1 MKSTTVLLQSIIA
14 LICAKNL
21 TKGTKGSSS
30 RRIRIGSI
38 FSGIGG
44 LDLGIERAFRE
55 HGVDVEIVFFCER
68 DQDKQKVLQKHW
80 KNVPIYS
87 DILELFLD
95 QNREEISNIDLL
107 IGGFPCQDV
116 SSANTNKQ
124 ETGGFFDGDRSS
136 LYFAISK
143 LIDKIATMNRGV
155 PPIVIMENVKD
166 LRTQG
171 TKRGGISPLGSIAAD
186 MNMKNYVVEYQLLRG
201 CDFGSPQTRRRYFMV
216 CYPCKQD
223 YFDPTTIISNSDTC
237 VDYTKYSSFWDT
249 KNEPPFIVDTN
260 DSTSDT
266 LRYKM
271 VGEAV
276 IPQVAQWVGEQLIL
290 SGALNS
296 YAFAGN
302 ISQPVFPFKMPNET
316 FELNPADLSTIPLN
330 GAYIWNFTVYPQ
342 NSYCIERTGVPTIP
356 TITSMSNMISP
367 SMQKWALN
375 KTARRK
381 AGLAQK
387 QALPND
393 KTINRNFIEWAGGFP
408 KNWTKV

>member
-1 MKSTTVLLQSIIA
+1 MKSTKVLLSSIIA

-21 TKGTKGSSS
+21 KRGSNS
-30 RRIRIGSI
+30 RKIRIGSL

-44 LDLGIERAFRE
+44 LDLGLERAFKD
-55 HGVDVEIVFFCER
+55 HGVNVEIAFFCEKNEE
-68 DQDKQKVLQKHW
+68 KQNVLRKHW
-80 KNVPIYS
+80 KDVPIYS
-87 DILELFLD
+87 NIFELFSD
-95 QNREEISNIDLL
+95 KNREEISSIDLL

-116 SSANTNKQ
+116 SSANFAKS
-124 ETGGFFDGDRSS
+124 TGGFFDGERSS

-155 PPIVIMENVKD
+155 PPIVIMENVAA

-171 TKRGGISPLGSIAAD
+171 TARGGISPLGSIAAD

-201 CDFGSPQTRRRYFMV
+201 CDFGSPQTRKRYFMV

-223 YFDPTTIISNSDTC
+223 YFNPTTIISNSDTC

-249 KNEPPFIVDTN
+249 KNEPPFIVDATN
-260 DSTSDT
+260 TRRDT
-266 LRYKM
+266 LRYQM
-271 VGEAV
+271 IGEAV

-302 ISQPVFPFKMPNET
+302 INQPVFPFKMPKET
-316 FELNPADLSTIPLN
+316 FELNPGNLSTIPVN

-342 NSYCIERTGVPTIP
+342 DSYCIARTGTPTIP

-367 SMQKWALN
+367 SMQKWKLN

-381 AGLAQK
+381 AGLDQK
-387 QALPND
+387 QTLPMD

-408 KNWTKV
+408 ENWTKV